1 MQIAKSNYR
10 AIRFTNAS
18 QAWSFLKT
26 LDDSTLSRSL
36 LLVFLLLCSAFFS
49 ACEVAYFSLNSL
61 QLNEMSKKKGRM
73 GRIVNSL
80 LAKPRE
86 LLITI
91 YIGNEFVNIAI
102 SILITSIAIN
112 LFGSTGVGIAIGL
125 STLLLLIFGDIIPK
139 SISIKFTQSYALFSA
154 YPLQAFAKLVQPAQ
168 ELFSIWTEKIIGSMG
183 ILPHSLKE
191 SPISDEEFRAMVQVG
206 EGEGVIDS
214 DERELIQNVI
224 EFGETTVAEIMTPKI
239 DMFTVN
245 IEDSLNDILP
255 RIIENFYSRVPVY
268 GVDEEGIL
276 GILFTKDL
284 TRHKHVPREKIN
296 LKSILHSTVSVP
308 QSKKI
313 KEMLEE
319 FRKLKRHMAIVL
331 DEYGSVCG
339 LVTLED
345 VIEELVGEI
354 DSEMRQEELPLKKL
368 DENHYRIA
376 GTYSLA
382 EFNESFQSELPE
394 NDYDT
399 VGGYVFGLFGRIPR
413 SGESTTVDR
422 FKFLVQKMKGSRI
435 LNLYLTL
442 MSPRSLP
449 DKEQAE
455 IPED

>member
-1 MQIAKSNYR
+1 MDESLFA
-10 AIRFTNAS
+10 
-18 QAWSFLKT
+18 
-26 LDDSTLSRSL
+26 RSL

-61 QLNEMSKKKGRM
+61 QLNEMSEKKGHL

-80 LAKPRE
+80 LEKPRE

-102 SILITSIAIN
+102 SVVVTSIAIN
-112 LFGSTGVGIAIGL
+112 VFGNLGVGIAIGVG
-125 STLLLLIFGDIIPK
+125 TLLLLVFGDIIPK
-139 SISIKFTQSYALFSA
+139 SISLKFSQPYALFSA
-154 YPLQAFAKLVQPAQ
+154 YPLTIFAKIVQPAQ
-168 ELFSIWTEKIIGSMG
+168 KLFSIWTEKIISYMG
-183 ILPHSLKE
+183 ILPHGLKE
-191 SPISDEEFRAMVQVG
+191 SPITDEEFRAMVQVG

-224 EFGETTVAEIMTPKI
+224 EFGETTVDEIMTPKI
-239 DMFTVN
+239 DMFTVG
-245 IEDSLNDILP
+245 IEDSLDDILP

-268 GVDEEGIL
+268 GEDEEGIL
-276 GILFTKDL
+276 GILYTKDL
-284 TRHKHVPREKIN
+284 TRLKHLPREKVS
-296 LKSILHSTVSVP
+296 LKSILHDTISVP

-319 FRKLKRHMAIVL
+319 FRRMKRHMAIVL

-345 VIEELVGEI
+345 ILEELVGEI
-354 DSEMRQEELPLKKL
+354 DSEMRQEELPLKRL
-368 DENHYRIA
+368 NENHYRIVGA
-376 GTYSLA
+376 YSLA
-382 EFNESFQSELPE
+382 EFNESFQSDLPE

-422 FKFLVQKMKGSRI
+422 FKFRVEKMKGSRI
-435 LNLYLTL
+435 LSLFITL
-442 MSPRSLP
+442 MSPPAQPLP
-449 DKEQAE
+449 GTKKDEASV
-455 IPED
+455 D

>member
-1 MQIAKSNYR
+1 MDESLFA
-10 AIRFTNAS
+10 
-18 QAWSFLKT
+18 
-26 LDDSTLSRSL
+26 RSL

-61 QLNEMSKKKGRM
+61 QLNEMSEKKGHL

-80 LAKPRE
+80 LEKPRE

-102 SILITSIAIN
+102 SVVVTSIAIN
-112 LFGSTGVGIAIGL
+112 VFGNLGVGIAIGVG
-125 STLLLLIFGDIIPK
+125 TLLLLVFGDIIPK
-139 SISIKFTQSYALFSA
+139 SISLKFSQPYALFSA
-154 YPLQAFAKLVQPAQ
+154 YPLTIFAKIVQPAQ
-168 ELFSIWTEKIIGSMG
+168 KLFSIWTEKIISFMG
-183 ILPHSLKE
+183 ILPHGLKE
-191 SPISDEEFRAMVQVG
+191 SPITDEEFRAMVQVG

-224 EFGETTVAEIMTPKI
+224 EFGETTVDEIMTPKI
-239 DMFTVN
+239 DMFTVG
-245 IEDSLNDILP
+245 IEDSLDDILP

-268 GVDEEGIL
+268 GEDEEGIL
-276 GILFTKDL
+276 GILYTKDL
-284 TRHKHVPREKIN
+284 TRLKHLPREKVS
-296 LKSILHSTVSVP
+296 LKSILHDTISVP

-319 FRKLKRHMAIVL
+319 FRRMKRHMAIVL

-345 VIEELVGEI
+345 ILEELVGEI
-354 DSEMRQEELPLKKL
+354 DSEMRQEELPLKRL
-368 DENHYRIA
+368 NENHYRIVGA
-376 GTYSLA
+376 YSLA
-382 EFNESFQSELPE
+382 EFNESFQSDLPE

-422 FKFLVQKMKGSRI
+422 FKFRVEKMKGSRI
-435 LNLYLTL
+435 LSLFITL
-442 MSPRSLP
+442 MSPPAQPLP
-449 DKEQAE
+449 GTEKVEASVD
-455 IPED
+455 

>member
-1 MQIAKSNYR
+1 MDESLFA
-10 AIRFTNAS
+10 
-18 QAWSFLKT
+18 
-26 LDDSTLSRSL
+26 RSL

-61 QLNEMSKKKGRM
+61 QLNEMSEKKGHL

-80 LAKPRE
+80 LEKPRE

-102 SILITSIAIN
+102 SVVVTSIAIN
-112 LFGSTGVGIAIGL
+112 VFGNLGVGIAIGVG
-125 STLLLLIFGDIIPK
+125 TLLLLVFGDIIPK
-139 SISIKFTQSYALFSA
+139 SISLKFSQPYALFSA
-154 YPLQAFAKLVQPAQ
+154 YPLTIFAKIVQPAQ
-168 ELFSIWTEKIIGSMG
+168 KLFSIWTEKIISFMG
-183 ILPHSLKE
+183 ILPHGLKE
-191 SPISDEEFRAMVQVG
+191 SPITDEEFRAMVQVG

-224 EFGETTVAEIMTPKI
+224 EFGETTVDEIMTPKI
-239 DMFTVN
+239 DMFTVG
-245 IEDSLNDILP
+245 IEDSLDDILP

-268 GVDEEGIL
+268 GEDEEGIL
-276 GILFTKDL
+276 GILYTKDL
-284 TRHKHVPREKIN
+284 TRLKHLHREKVS
-296 LKSILHSTVSVP
+296 LKSILHDTISVP

-319 FRKLKRHMAIVL
+319 FRRMKRHMAIVL

-345 VIEELVGEI
+345 ILEELVGEI
-354 DSEMRQEELPLKKL
+354 DSEMRQEELPLKRL
-368 DENHYRIA
+368 NENHYRIVGA
-376 GTYSLA
+376 YSLA
-382 EFNESFQSELPE
+382 EFNESFQSDLPE

-422 FKFLVQKMKGSRI
+422 FKFRVEKMKGSRI
-435 LNLYLTL
+435 LSLFITL
-442 MSPRSLP
+442 MSPPAQPLP
-449 DKEQAE
+449 GTEKDEASV
-455 IPED
+455 D

>member
-1 MQIAKSNYR
+1 MDESLFA
-10 AIRFTNAS
+10 
-18 QAWSFLKT
+18 
-26 LDDSTLSRSL
+26 RSL

-61 QLNEMSKKKGRM
+61 QLNEMSEKKGHL

-80 LAKPRE
+80 LEKPRE

-102 SILITSIAIN
+102 SVVVTSIAIN
-112 LFGSTGVGIAIGL
+112 VFGNLGVGIAIGVG
-125 STLLLLIFGDIIPK
+125 TLLLLVFGDIIPK
-139 SISIKFTQSYALFSA
+139 SISLKFSQPYALFSA
-154 YPLQAFAKLVQPAQ
+154 YPLTIFAKIVQPAQ
-168 ELFSIWTEKIIGSMG
+168 KLFSIWTEKIISFMG
-183 ILPHSLKE
+183 ILPHGLKE
-191 SPISDEEFRAMVQVG
+191 SPITDEEFRAMVQVG

-224 EFGETTVAEIMTPKI
+224 EFGETTVDEIMTPKI
-239 DMFTVN
+239 DMFTVG
-245 IEDSLNDILP
+245 IEDSLDDILP

-268 GVDEEGIL
+268 GEDEEGIL
-276 GILFTKDL
+276 GILYTKDL
-284 TRHKHVPREKIN
+284 TRLKHLPREKVS
-296 LKSILHSTVSVP
+296 LKSILHDTISVP

-319 FRKLKRHMAIVL
+319 FRRMKRHMAIVL

-345 VIEELVGEI
+345 ILEELVGEI
-354 DSEMRQEELPLKKL
+354 DSEMRQEELPLKRL
-368 DENHYRIA
+368 NENHYRIVGA
-376 GTYSLA
+376 YSLA
-382 EFNESFQSELPE
+382 EFNESFQSDLPE

-422 FKFLVQKMKGSRI
+422 FKFRVEKMKGSRI
-435 LNLYLTL
+435 LSLFITL
-442 MSPRSLP
+442 MSPPAQPLP
-449 DKEQAE
+449 GTKKDEASV
-455 IPED
+455 D

>member
-1 MQIAKSNYR
+1 MDESLFA
-10 AIRFTNAS
+10 
-18 QAWSFLKT
+18 
-26 LDDSTLSRSL
+26 RSL

-61 QLNEMSKKKGRM
+61 QLNEMSEKKGHL

-80 LAKPRE
+80 LEKPRE

-102 SILITSIAIN
+102 SVVVTSIAIN
-112 LFGSTGVGIAIGL
+112 VFGNLGVGIAIGVG
-125 STLLLLIFGDIIPK
+125 TLLLLVFGDIIPK
-139 SISIKFTQSYALFSA
+139 SISLKFSQPYALFSA
-154 YPLQAFAKLVQPAQ
+154 YPLTIFAKIVQPAQ
-168 ELFSIWTEKIIGSMG
+168 KLFSIWTEKIISFMG
-183 ILPHSLKE
+183 ILPHGLKE
-191 SPISDEEFRAMVQVG
+191 SPITDEEFRAMVQVG

-224 EFGETTVAEIMTPKI
+224 EFGETTVDEIMTPKI
-239 DMFTVN
+239 DMFTVG
-245 IEDSLNDILP
+245 IEDSLDDILP

-268 GVDEEGIL
+268 GEDEEGIL
-276 GILFTKDL
+276 GILYTKDL
-284 TRHKHVPREKIN
+284 TRLKHLPREKVS
-296 LKSILHSTVSVP
+296 LKSILHDTISVP

-319 FRKLKRHMAIVL
+319 FRRMKRHMAIVL

-345 VIEELVGEI
+345 ILEELVGEI
-354 DSEMRQEELPLKKL
+354 DSEMRHEELPLKRL
-368 DENHYRIA
+368 NENHYRIVGA
-376 GTYSLA
+376 YSLA
-382 EFNESFQSELPE
+382 EFNESFQSDLPE

-422 FKFLVQKMKGSRI
+422 FKFRVEKMKGSRI
-435 LNLYLTL
+435 LSLFITL
-442 MSPRSLP
+442 MSPPAQPLP
-449 DKEQAE
+449 GTEKVEASVD
-455 IPED
+455 

>member
-1 MQIAKSNYR
+1 MDESLFA
-10 AIRFTNAS
+10 
-18 QAWSFLKT
+18 
-26 LDDSTLSRSL
+26 RSL

-61 QLNEMSKKKGRM
+61 QLNEMSEKKGHL

-80 LAKPRE
+80 LEKPRE

-102 SILITSIAIN
+102 SVVVTSIAIN
-112 LFGSTGVGIAIGL
+112 VFGNLGVGIAIGVG
-125 STLLLLIFGDIIPK
+125 TLLLLVFGDIIPK
-139 SISIKFTQSYALFSA
+139 SISLKFSQPYALFSA
-154 YPLQAFAKLVQPAQ
+154 YPLTIFAKIVQPAQ
-168 ELFSIWTEKIIGSMG
+168 KLFSIWTEKIISFMG
-183 ILPHSLKE
+183 ILPHGLKE
-191 SPISDEEFRAMVQVG
+191 SPITDEEFRAMVQVG

-224 EFGETTVAEIMTPKI
+224 EFGETTVDEIMTPKI
-239 DMFTVN
+239 DMFTVG
-245 IEDSLNDILP
+245 IEDSLDDILP

-268 GVDEEGIL
+268 GEDEEGIL
-276 GILFTKDL
+276 GILYTKDL
-284 TRHKHVPREKIN
+284 TRLKHLPREKVS
-296 LKSILHSTVSVP
+296 LKSILHDTISVP

-319 FRKLKRHMAIVL
+319 FRRMKRHMAIVL

-345 VIEELVGEI
+345 ILEELVGEI
-354 DSEMRQEELPLKKL
+354 DSEMRQEELPLKRL
-368 DENHYRIA
+368 NENHYRIVGA
-376 GTYSLA
+376 YSLA
-382 EFNESFQSELPE
+382 EFNESFQSDLPE

-422 FKFLVQKMKGSRI
+422 FKFRVEKMKGSRI
-435 LNLYLTL
+435 LSLFITL
-442 MSPRSLP
+442 MSPPAQRLP
-449 DKEQAE
+449 GTEKVEASVD
-455 IPED
+455 

>member
-1 MQIAKSNYR
+1 MDESLFA
-10 AIRFTNAS
+10 
-18 QAWSFLKT
+18 
-26 LDDSTLSRSL
+26 RSL

-61 QLNEMSKKKGRM
+61 QLNEMSEKKGHL

-80 LAKPRE
+80 LEKPRE

-102 SILITSIAIN
+102 SVVVTSIAIN
-112 LFGSTGVGIAIGL
+112 VFGNLGVGIAIGVG
-125 STLLLLIFGDIIPK
+125 TLLLLVFGDIIPK
-139 SISIKFTQSYALFSA
+139 SISLKFSQPYALFSA
-154 YPLQAFAKLVQPAQ
+154 YPLTIFAKIVQPAQ
-168 ELFSIWTEKIIGSMG
+168 KLFSIWTEKIISFMG
-183 ILPHSLKE
+183 ILPHGLKE
-191 SPISDEEFRAMVQVG
+191 SPITDEEFRAMVQVG

-224 EFGETTVAEIMTPKI
+224 EFGETTVDEIMTPKI
-239 DMFTVN
+239 DMFTVG
-245 IEDSLNDILP
+245 IEDSLDDILP

-268 GVDEEGIL
+268 GEDEEGIL
-276 GILFTKDL
+276 GILYTKDL
-284 TRHKHVPREKIN
+284 TRLKHLPREKVS
-296 LKSILHSTVSVP
+296 LKSILHDTISVP

-319 FRKLKRHMAIVL
+319 FRRMKRHMAIVL

-345 VIEELVGEI
+345 ILEELVGEI
-354 DSEMRQEELPLKKL
+354 DSEMRQEELPLKRL
-368 DENHYRIA
+368 NENHYRIVGA
-376 GTYSLA
+376 YSLA
-382 EFNESFQSELPE
+382 EFNESFQSDLPE

-422 FKFLVQKMKGSRI
+422 FKFRVEKMKGSRI
-435 LNLYLTL
+435 LSLFITL
-442 MSPRSLP
+442 MSPPAQPLLGTEKDEASV
-449 DKEQAE
+449 D
-455 IPED
+455 

>member
-1 MQIAKSNYR
+1 MDESLFA
-10 AIRFTNAS
+10 
-18 QAWSFLKT
+18 
-26 LDDSTLSRSL
+26 RSL

-61 QLNEMSKKKGRM
+61 QLNEMSEKKGHL

-80 LAKPRE
+80 LEKPRE

-102 SILITSIAIN
+102 SVVVTSIAIN
-112 LFGSTGVGIAIGL
+112 VFGNLGVGIAIGVG
-125 STLLLLIFGDIIPK
+125 TLLLLVFGDIIPK
-139 SISIKFTQSYALFSA
+139 SISLKFSQPYALFSA
-154 YPLQAFAKLVQPAQ
+154 YPLTIFAKIVQPAQ
-168 ELFSIWTEKIIGSMG
+168 KLFSIWTEKIISFMG
-183 ILPHSLKE
+183 ILPHGLKE
-191 SPISDEEFRAMVQVG
+191 SPITDEEFRAMVQVG

-224 EFGETTVAEIMTPKI
+224 EFGETTVDEIMTPKI
-239 DMFTVN
+239 DMFTVG
-245 IEDSLNDILP
+245 IEDSLDDILP

-268 GVDEEGIL
+268 GEDEEGIL
-276 GILFTKDL
+276 GILYTKDL
-284 TRHKHVPREKIN
+284 TRLKHLPREKVS
-296 LKSILHSTVSVP
+296 LKSILHDTISVP

-319 FRKLKRHMAIVL
+319 FRRMKRHMAIVL

-345 VIEELVGEI
+345 ILEELVGEI
-354 DSEMRQEELPLKKL
+354 DSEMRQEELPLKRL
-368 DENHYRIA
+368 NENHYRIVGA
-376 GTYSLA
+376 YSLA
-382 EFNESFQSELPE
+382 EFNESFQSDLPE

-422 FKFLVQKMKGSRI
+422 FKFRVEKMKGSRI
-435 LNLYLTL
+435 LSLFITL
-442 MSPRSLP
+442 MSPPAQPLP
-449 DKEQAE
+449 KIEKDEASV
-455 IPED
+455 D

>member
-1 MQIAKSNYR
+1 MDESLFA
-10 AIRFTNAS
+10 
-18 QAWSFLKT
+18 
-26 LDDSTLSRSL
+26 RSL

-61 QLNEMSKKKGRM
+61 QLNEMSEKKGHL

-80 LAKPRE
+80 LEKPRE

-102 SILITSIAIN
+102 SVVVTSIAIN
-112 LFGSTGVGIAIGL
+112 VFGNLGVGIAIGVG
-125 STLLLLIFGDIIPK
+125 TLLLLVFGDIIPK
-139 SISIKFTQSYALFSA
+139 SISLKFSQPYALFSA
-154 YPLQAFAKLVQPAQ
+154 YPLTIFAKIVQPAQ
-168 ELFSIWTEKIIGSMG
+168 KLFSIWTEKIISYMG
-183 ILPHSLKE
+183 ILPHGLKE
-191 SPISDEEFRAMVQVG
+191 SPITDEEFRAMVQVG

-224 EFGETTVAEIMTPKI
+224 EFGETTVDEIMTPKI
-239 DMFTVN
+239 DMFTVG
-245 IEDSLNDILP
+245 IEDSLDDILP

-268 GVDEEGIL
+268 GEDEEGIL
-276 GILFTKDL
+276 GILYTKDL
-284 TRHKHVPREKIN
+284 TRLKHLPREKVS
-296 LKSILHSTVSVP
+296 LKSILHDTISVP

-319 FRKLKRHMAIVL
+319 FRRMKRHMAIVL

-345 VIEELVGEI
+345 ILEELVGEI
-354 DSEMRQEELPLKKL
+354 DSEMRQEELPLKRL
-368 DENHYRIA
+368 NENHYRIVGA
-376 GTYSLA
+376 YSLA
-382 EFNESFQSELPE
+382 EFNENFQSDLPE

-422 FKFLVQKMKGSRI
+422 FKFRVEKMKGSRI
-435 LNLYLTL
+435 LSLFITL
-442 MSPRSLP
+442 MSPPAQPLP
-449 DKEQAE
+449 GKEKDEASV
-455 IPED
+455 D

>member
-1 MQIAKSNYR
+1 MDESLFA
-10 AIRFTNAS
+10 
-18 QAWSFLKT
+18 
-26 LDDSTLSRSL
+26 RSL

-61 QLNEMSKKKGRM
+61 QLNEMSEKKGHL

-80 LAKPRE
+80 LEKPRE

-102 SILITSIAIN
+102 SVVVTSIAIN
-112 LFGSTGVGIAIGL
+112 VFGNLGVGIAIGVG
-125 STLLLLIFGDIIPK
+125 TLLLLVFGDIIPK
-139 SISIKFTQSYALFSA
+139 SISLKFSQPYALFSA
-154 YPLQAFAKLVQPAQ
+154 YPLTIFAKIVQPAQ
-168 ELFSIWTEKIIGSMG
+168 KLFSIWTEKIISFMG
-183 ILPHSLKE
+183 ILPHGLKE
-191 SPISDEEFRAMVQVG
+191 SPITDEEFRAMVQVG

-224 EFGETTVAEIMTPKI
+224 EFGETTVDEIMTPKI
-239 DMFTVN
+239 DMFTVG
-245 IEDSLNDILP
+245 IEDSLDDILP

-268 GVDEEGIL
+268 GEDEEGIL
-276 GILFTKDL
+276 GILYTKDL
-284 TRHKHVPREKIN
+284 TRLKHLPREKVS
-296 LKSILHSTVSVP
+296 LKSILHDTISVP

-319 FRKLKRHMAIVL
+319 FRRMKRHMAIVL

-345 VIEELVGEI
+345 ILEELVGEI
-354 DSEMRQEELPLKKL
+354 DSEMRQEELPLKRL
-368 DENHYRIA
+368 NENHYRIVGA
-376 GTYSLA
+376 YSLA
-382 EFNESFQSELPE
+382 EFNESFQSDLPE

-422 FKFLVQKMKGSRI
+422 FKFRVEKMKGSRI
-435 LNLYLTL
+435 LSLFITL
-442 MSPRSLP
+442 MSPPSQP
-449 DKEQAE
+449 PPGTEKDEASV
-455 IPED
+455 D

>member
-1 MQIAKSNYR
+1 MDESLFA
-10 AIRFTNAS
+10 
-18 QAWSFLKT
+18 
-26 LDDSTLSRSL
+26 RSL

-61 QLNEMSKKKGRM
+61 QLNEMSEKKGHL

-80 LAKPRE
+80 LKKPRE

-102 SILITSIAIN
+102 SVVVTSIAIN
-112 LFGSTGVGIAIGL
+112 VFGNLGVGIAIGVG
-125 STLLLLIFGDIIPK
+125 TLLLLVFGDIIPK
-139 SISIKFTQSYALFSA
+139 SISLKFSQPYALFSA
-154 YPLQAFAKLVQPAQ
+154 YPLTIFAKIVQPAQ
-168 ELFSIWTEKIIGSMG
+168 KLFSIWTEKIISYMG
-183 ILPHSLKE
+183 ILPHGLKE
-191 SPISDEEFRAMVQVG
+191 SPITDEEFRAMVQVG

-224 EFGETTVAEIMTPKI
+224 EFGETTVDEIMTPKI
-239 DMFTVN
+239 DMFTVG
-245 IEDSLNDILP
+245 IEDSLDDILP

-268 GVDEEGIL
+268 GEDEEGIL
-276 GILFTKDL
+276 GILYTKDL
-284 TRHKHVPREKIN
+284 TRLKHLPREKVS
-296 LKSILHSTVSVP
+296 LKSILHDTISVP

-319 FRKLKRHMAIVL
+319 FRRMKRHMAIVL

-345 VIEELVGEI
+345 ILEELVGEI
-354 DSEMRQEELPLKKL
+354 DSEMRQEELPLKRL
-368 DENHYRIA
+368 NENHYRIV

-382 EFNESFQSELPE
+382 EFNESFQSDLPE

-422 FKFLVQKMKGSRI
+422 FKFRVEKMKGSRI
-435 LNLYLTL
+435 LSLFITL
-442 MSPRSLP
+442 MSPPAQPLP
-449 DKEQAE
+449 GTEKVEASVD
-455 IPED
+455 

>member
-1 MQIAKSNYR
+1 MDESLFA
-10 AIRFTNAS
+10 
-18 QAWSFLKT
+18 
-26 LDDSTLSRSL
+26 RSL

-61 QLNEMSKKKGRM
+61 QLNEMSEKKGHL

-80 LAKPRE
+80 LEKPRE

-102 SILITSIAIN
+102 SVVVTSIAIN
-112 LFGSTGVGIAIGL
+112 VFGNLGVGIAIGVG
-125 STLLLLIFGDIIPK
+125 TLLLLVFGDIIPK
-139 SISIKFTQSYALFSA
+139 SISLKFSQPYALFSA
-154 YPLQAFAKLVQPAQ
+154 YPLTIFAKIVQPAQ
-168 ELFSIWTEKIIGSMG
+168 KLFSIWTEKIISFMG
-183 ILPHSLKE
+183 ILPHGLKE
-191 SPISDEEFRAMVQVG
+191 SPITDEEFRAMVQVG

-224 EFGETTVAEIMTPKI
+224 EFGETTVDEIMTPKI
-239 DMFTVN
+239 DMFTVG
-245 IEDSLNDILP
+245 IEDSLDDILP

-268 GVDEEGIL
+268 GEDEEGIL
-276 GILFTKDL
+276 GILYTKDL
-284 TRHKHVPREKIN
+284 TRLKHLPREKVS
-296 LKSILHSTVSVP
+296 LKSILHDTISVP

-319 FRKLKRHMAIVL
+319 FRRMKRHMAIVL

-345 VIEELVGEI
+345 ILEELVGEI
-354 DSEMRQEELPLKKL
+354 DSEMRQEELPLKRL
-368 DENHYRIA
+368 NENHYRIVGA
-376 GTYSLA
+376 YSLA
-382 EFNESFQSELPE
+382 EFNESFQSDLPE

-422 FKFLVQKMKGSRI
+422 FKFRVEKMKGSRI
-435 LNLYLTL
+435 LSLFITL
-442 MSPRSLP
+442 MSPPAQSLLGTEK
-449 DKEQAE
+449 DEASV
-455 IPED
+455 D

>member
-1 MQIAKSNYR
+1 MDESLFA
-10 AIRFTNAS
+10 
-18 QAWSFLKT
+18 
-26 LDDSTLSRSL
+26 RSL

-61 QLNEMSKKKGRM
+61 QLNEMSEKKGHL

-80 LAKPRE
+80 LEKPRE

-102 SILITSIAIN
+102 SVVVTSIAIN
-112 LFGSTGVGIAIGL
+112 VFGNLGVGIAIGVG
-125 STLLLLIFGDIIPK
+125 TLLLLVFGDIIPK
-139 SISIKFTQSYALFSA
+139 SISLKFSQPYALFSA
-154 YPLQAFAKLVQPAQ
+154 YPLKIFAKIVQPAQ
-168 ELFSIWTEKIIGSMG
+168 KLFSIWTEKIISFMG
-183 ILPHSLKE
+183 ILPHGLKE
-191 SPISDEEFRAMVQVG
+191 SPITDEEFRAMVQVG

-224 EFGETTVAEIMTPKI
+224 EFGETTVDEIMTPKI
-239 DMFTVN
+239 DMFTVG
-245 IEDSLNDILP
+245 IEDSLDDILP

-268 GVDEEGIL
+268 GEDEEGIL
-276 GILFTKDL
+276 GILYTKDL
-284 TRHKHVPREKIN
+284 TRLKHLPREKVS
-296 LKSILHSTVSVP
+296 LKSILHDTISVP

-319 FRKLKRHMAIVL
+319 FRRMKRHMAIVL

-345 VIEELVGEI
+345 ILEELVGEI
-354 DSEMRQEELPLKKL
+354 DSEMRQEELPLKRL
-368 DENHYRIA
+368 NENHYRIVGA
-376 GTYSLA
+376 YSLA
-382 EFNESFQSELPE
+382 EFNESFQSDLPE

-422 FKFLVQKMKGSRI
+422 FKFRVEKMKGSRI
-435 LNLYLTL
+435 LSLFITL
-442 MSPRSLP
+442 MSPPAKPLP
-449 DKEQAE
+449 GTEKDEASV
-455 IPED
+455 D

>member
-1 MQIAKSNYR
+1 
-10 AIRFTNAS
+10 
-18 QAWSFLKT
+18 
-26 LDDSTLSRSL
+26 LDDSLFARSL

-61 QLNEMSKKKGRM
+61 QLSEMLEKKGRL
-73 GRIVNSL
+73 GRLVNTL
-80 LAKPRE
+80 LEKPRE

-102 SILITSIAIN
+102 SVVITSVAISI
-112 LFGSTGVGIAIGL
+112 FGSIGVGIAIGL
-125 STLLLLIFGDIIPK
+125 STFLLLVFGDIIPK
-139 SISIKFTQSYALFSA
+139 SISIKFAQSYAMFSA
-154 YPLQAFAKLVQPAQ
+154 YPLMVFAKLVQPAQ
-168 ELFSIWTEKIIGSMG
+168 KLFTVWTEKIISSMG
-183 ILPHSLKE
+183 ILPHGFKE
-191 SPISDEEFRAMVQVG
+191 SPITDEEFRAMVQVG

-224 EFGETTVAEIMTPKI
+224 EFGETTVEEIMTPKI

-245 IEDSLNDILP
+245 IEDSLDEILP

-268 GVDEEGIL
+268 GVGEEEIL
-276 GILFTKDL
+276 GVLFTKDL
-284 TRHKHVPREKIN
+284 TRLKHLPREKVN
-296 LKSILHSTVSVP
+296 LKSMLHSAVSVP

-345 VIEELVGEI
+345 IIEELVGEI
-354 DSEMRQEELPLKKL
+354 DSEMRQDELPSKKL
-368 DENHYRIA
+368 NENHYRVLGA
-376 GTYSLA
+376 YSLA

-394 NDYDT
+394 DDYDT
-399 VGGYVFGLFGRIPR
+399 VGGFVFGLFGRIPR

-422 FKFLVQKMKGSRI
+422 FKFRVEKMKGSRI
-435 LNLYLTL
+435 LSLYLTL
-442 MSPRSLP
+442 LSPPPLP
-449 DKEQAE
+449 EEDHDKAQ
-455 IPED
+455 DD

>member
-1 MQIAKSNYR
+1 MDESLFA
-10 AIRFTNAS
+10 
-18 QAWSFLKT
+18 
-26 LDDSTLSRSL
+26 RSL

-61 QLNEMSKKKGRM
+61 QLNEMSEKKGHL

-80 LAKPRE
+80 LEKPRE

-102 SILITSIAIN
+102 SVVVTSIAIN
-112 LFGSTGVGIAIGL
+112 VFGNLGVGIAIGVG
-125 STLLLLIFGDIIPK
+125 TLLLLVFGDIIPK
-139 SISIKFTQSYALFSA
+139 SISLKFSQPYALFSA
-154 YPLQAFAKLVQPAQ
+154 YPLTIFAKIVQPAQ
-168 ELFSIWTEKIIGSMG
+168 KLFSIWTEKIISFMG
-183 ILPHSLKE
+183 ILPHGLKE
-191 SPISDEEFRAMVQVG
+191 SPITDEEFRAMVQVG

-224 EFGETTVAEIMTPKI
+224 EFGETTVDEIMTPKI
-239 DMFTVN
+239 DMFTVG
-245 IEDSLNDILP
+245 IEDSLDDILP

-268 GVDEEGIL
+268 GEDEEGIL
-276 GILFTKDL
+276 GILYTKDL
-284 TRHKHVPREKIN
+284 TRLKHLPREKVS
-296 LKSILHSTVSVP
+296 LKSILHDTISVP

-319 FRKLKRHMAIVL
+319 FRRMKRHMAIVL

-345 VIEELVGEI
+345 ILEELVGEI
-354 DSEMRQEELPLKKL
+354 DSEMRQEELPLKRL
-368 DENHYRIA
+368 NENHYRILGA
-376 GTYSLA
+376 YSLT
-382 EFNESFQSELPE
+382 EFNESFQSDLPE

-422 FKFLVQKMKGSRI
+422 FKFRVEKMKGSRI
-435 LNLYLTL
+435 LSLFITL
-442 MSPRSLP
+442 MSLP
-449 DKEQAE
+449 SQPLPGTEKDEASV
-455 IPED
+455 D